1 MRSYLLFATWKKG
14 LFVESVGPIIFL
26 VGSAWPWSCLRTLT
40 KISVVAVL
48 LELILRSMDL

>member
-26 VGSAWPWSCLRTLT
+26 VGYAWPWSCFRTLT
-40 KISVVAVL
+40 NSVVAVL